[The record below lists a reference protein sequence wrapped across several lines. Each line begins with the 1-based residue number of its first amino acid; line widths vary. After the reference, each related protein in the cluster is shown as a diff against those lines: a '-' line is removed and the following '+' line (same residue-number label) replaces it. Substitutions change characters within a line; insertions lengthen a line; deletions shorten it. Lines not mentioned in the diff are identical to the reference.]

1 MSENKQ
7 RWSPP
12 QMIWS
17 ALIAVVVWSALGFSW
32 FGYGFNW
39 MTEGNANQMTKAAVA
54 EVFAEICV
62 AQARSAPDAEVAL
75 KELSELSNYKQANF
89 VEASGWATMPGSDS
103 ATSGVAALCAN
114 KLRQV

>member
-1 MSENKQ
+1 MTEKKQ
-7 RWSPP
+7 YWSPK
-12 QMIWS
+12 QVIWS
-17 ALIAVVVWSALGFSW
+17 ALIAVVVWTGLGFSW

-39 MTEGNANQMTKAAVA
+39 MTTGNANQMTKAAVA

-75 KELSELSNYKQANF
+75 KELAELSRYKQSNF
-89 VEASGWATMPGSDS
+89 VETSGWATMPGSDS

-114 KLRQV
+114 KLRQA